1 MKLNIRPDGTLSL
14 VEKNVRNTLELIGT
28 KNNFLTW
35 TIIILALRP
44 TTNNRDQIKQKCS
57 KQQRTPLL

>member
-14 VEKNVRNTLELIGT
+14 IEKNVRNTLELIGT

-35 TIIILALRP
+35 TIMIQALRP
-44 TTNNRDQIKQKCS
+44 TTNSKDQIKQKCS
-57 KQQRTPLL
+57 RQQRTPLL